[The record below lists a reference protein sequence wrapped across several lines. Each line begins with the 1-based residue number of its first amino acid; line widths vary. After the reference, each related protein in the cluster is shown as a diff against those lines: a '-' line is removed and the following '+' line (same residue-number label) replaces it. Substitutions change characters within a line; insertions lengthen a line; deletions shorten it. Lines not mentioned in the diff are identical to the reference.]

1 MVYLTSNLHGLGKAR
16 GAGRDDK
23 VLLEGEFVPRM
34 AASVDNIE
42 AWYGHGVLGFG
53 VTGEFGVV
61 GIKGELVGGGTGL
74 GAG

>member
-1 MVYLTSNLHGLGKAR
+1 
-16 GAGRDDK
+16 
-23 VLLEGEFVPRM
+23 M